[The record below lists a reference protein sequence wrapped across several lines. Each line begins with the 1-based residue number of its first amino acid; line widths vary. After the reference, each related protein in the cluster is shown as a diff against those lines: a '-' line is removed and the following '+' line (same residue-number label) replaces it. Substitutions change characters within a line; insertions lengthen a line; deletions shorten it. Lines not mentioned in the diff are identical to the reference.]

1 MLLRKEKK
9 KKEKGKKEKGKTE
22 KNNRTGKYSGPVG
35 PSAAATGS
43 SAGAYRTRP
52 VGSASSVDAKMTGMT
67 PVALTLKGR

>member
-1 MLLRKEKK
+1 MLRKEKK

-52 VGSASSVDAKMTGMT
+52 VGSVDAKMTGMT